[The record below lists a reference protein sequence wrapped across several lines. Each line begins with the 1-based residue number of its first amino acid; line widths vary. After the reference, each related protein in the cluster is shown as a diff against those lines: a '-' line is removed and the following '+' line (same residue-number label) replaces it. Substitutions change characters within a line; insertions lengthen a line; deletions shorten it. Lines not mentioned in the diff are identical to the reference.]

1 MLKRLYIK
9 DFTIVDELEVEFS
22 PGFQVLTG
30 ETGAGK
36 SILVGALGLICGERG
51 QTDLVR
57 AGAKKAIL
65 EAEFQLTHAG
75 KKQLLLSKLEVDTF
89 DDMLIIR
96 REISEKGISR
106 AFINDSPVNINTL
119 GAVTGFLIDLHGQ
132 HQHQRLIHPENHMVY
147 LDAFGNILP
156 LLEEYKIAYQ
166 NYKEQKKLLLSF
178 IEKRKSSYE
187 KHDLYTF
194 QVAELA
200 KVNLQEG
207 ELTALISER
216 RILENTEAL
225 YDITDQVSTILYSDE
240 NSASNKVA
248 EAINRLK
255 PMAEIDPSFLELIT
269 NLKSAQVSVEETG
282 RFCET
287 YRSNLEFNPGRL
299 EEIQKRESDLD
310 WLLKKYQIKTIEDLI
325 KRRDEMKKELDEI
338 ENFDGKIE
346 TLEKNLEESR
356 EKLQSIALDLSE
368 KRKKYG
374 EQFGTALESLLASV
388 GLNHARFE
396 VKIQWQESESGIIC
410 FNGKK
415 YDLSED
421 GLDRVEF
428 FVGLN
433 IGEPSRP
440 LYKVASGGEV
450 SRIMLSIKTLLADT
464 DDIDTLVFDEIDS
477 GISGRFAQIVGRKM
491 REIAQHR
498 QLVVITH
505 LPQIAAQGD
514 VHYAV
519 IKEEIEGRARV
530 DVQKLNKEE
539 RALDIA
545 KLLGGEKLT
554 PQAIANAREL
564 LEQNDKE
571 HI

>member
-22 PGFQVLTG
+22 SGFQVLTG

-36 SILVGALGLICGERG
+36 SILVGALGLLCGERG

-65 EAEFQLTHAG
+65 EAEFQLPHAE
-75 KKQLLLSKLEVDTF
+75 KKQLLLSKFEVDTF
-89 DDMLIIR
+89 DDILIIR

-119 GAVTGFLIDLHGQ
+119 TAVTGFLIDLHGQ
-132 HQHQRLIHPENHMVY
+132 HQHQRLIHPENHMAY

-156 LLEEYKIAYQ
+156 LRDEYKIAHQ
-166 NYKEQKKLLLSF
+166 NYSEQKKIILNF

-194 QVAELA
+194 QVAELN

-207 ELTALISER
+207 ELAALISER

-225 YDITDQVSTILYSDE
+225 HDITDQVSTILYSDE
-240 NSASNKVA
+240 NSVSNKVA

-282 RFCET
+282 RYCET

-299 EEIQKRESDLD
+299 EEIQKRESELD

-325 KRRDEMKKELDEI
+325 KRCNEMKKELDEI
-338 ENFDGKIE
+338 ENYDEKIE

-356 EKLQSIALDLSE
+356 KKLQSIALDLSE
-368 KRKKYG
+368 KRKNYSKK
-374 EQFGTALESLLASV
+374 FGMALESLLASV
-388 GLNHARFE
+388 GLNNARFE
-396 VKIQWQESESGIIC
+396 VKIDYQESESGIIC
-410 FNGKK
+410 FDGKK
-415 YDLSED
+415 YDLTED

-428 FVGLN
+428 VVGLN
-433 IGEPSRP
+433 VGEPSRP
-440 LYKVASGGEV
+440 LHKVASGGEV
-450 SRIMLSIKTLLADT
+450 SRIMLSIKTLIADT

-491 REIAQHR
+491 QEIAQHH

-519 IKEEIEGRARV
+519 IKKEIEGRARV
-530 DVQKLNKEE
+530 DVQRLNKEE
-539 RALDIA
+539 RVLDIA
-545 KLLGGEKLT
+545 RLLGGEKLT
-554 PQAIANAREL
+554 SQAIANARQL

>member
-22 PGFQVLTG
+22 SGFQVLTG

-36 SILVGALGLICGERG
+36 SILVGALGLLCGERG

-65 EAEFQLTHAG
+65 EAEFQLPHAE
-75 KKQLLLSKLEVDTF
+75 KKQLLLSKFEVDTF
-89 DDMLIIR
+89 DDILIIR

-119 GAVTGFLIDLHGQ
+119 TAVTGFLIDLHGQ

-156 LLEEYKIAYQ
+156 LRDEYKIAHQ
-166 NYKEQKKLLLSF
+166 NYSEQKKIIFNF
-178 IEKRKSSYE
+178 IEKRKRSYE

-194 QVAELA
+194 QVAELN

-207 ELTALISER
+207 ELAALISER

-225 YDITDQVSTILYSDE
+225 HDITDQVSTILYSDE
-240 NSASNKVA
+240 NSVSNKVA

-282 RFCET
+282 RYCET

-299 EEIQKRESDLD
+299 EEIQKRESELD

-325 KRRDEMKKELDEI
+325 KRRNEMKKELDEI
-338 ENFDGKIE
+338 ENFDEKIE

-356 EKLQSIALDLSE
+356 KKLQSIALDLSE
-368 KRKKYG
+368 KRKNYG
-374 EQFGTALESLLASV
+374 KKFGMALESLLAS
-388 GLNHARFE
+388 F
-396 VKIQWQESESGIIC
+396 
-410 FNGKK
+410 
-415 YDLSED
+415 
-421 GLDRVEF
+421 
-428 FVGLN
+428 
-433 IGEPSRP
+433 
-440 LYKVASGGEV
+440 
-450 SRIMLSIKTLLADT
+450 RIKC
-464 DDIDTLVFDEIDS
+464 
-477 GISGRFAQIVGRKM
+477 
-491 REIAQHR
+491 
-498 QLVVITH
+498 
-505 LPQIAAQGD
+505 
-514 VHYAV
+514 
-519 IKEEIEGRARV
+519 
-530 DVQKLNKEE
+530 
-539 RALDIA
+539 
-545 KLLGGEKLT
+545 
-554 PQAIANAREL
+554 
-564 LEQNDKE
+564 
-571 HI
+571 